1 MYMLSFGYKI
11 VNEYNMIVEYFKSW
25 IRENENKIDNLFL
38 HSFKCPMKITEMYKD
53 IDANGTGQ
61 NYQNLKK
68 FLNSSFSDKDL
79 NKIEVQ
85 IDTSED
91 EGIILF
97 SFEYPNN
104 ESYFYSL
111 GKNQVKKFSKDKF
124 FKYLDDGLKEALKK
138 DNWSETFGHRYITM
152 LSKDQLGFLY
162 PNEKDIWEKRVRP
175 NFKKDY
181 QKFQSQPI
189 EWNQGITKLLDLLL
203 NDELTKIETY
213 ETLADI
219 THERFD
225 KIKFKS
231 FICEA
236 PEIEK
241 RITGQRKE
249 DIIDI
254 CLYIY
259 AIIEVPDDDS
269 LDSLTRQNIND
280 WLMNNIKL
288 IDINWIME
296 FLQSFPF
303 NKILYNYC
311 VSTTE
316 VIGVDKKDFNDNIY
330 YNFPNKNKFK
340 ITDDAS
346 ISKNK
351 LQKTDF
357 IDVLNKTENKLTF
370 NARFEYFEDLPQEFV
385 LKCNLLA
392 CALIN
397 KLSENK
403 LRYDYKLIKPETYLL
418 DLCED
423 FTQYLSLVKSI
434 KANFDIID
442 EVPEKYL
449 ISMKDV
455 YYYIYL
461 NLED

>member
-1 MYMLSFGYKI
+1 
-11 VNEYNMIVEYFKSW
+11 MIVEYFKSW

-79 NKIEVQ
+79 TKIEVQ
-85 IDTSED
+85 IDTSEN

-97 SFEYPNN
+97 SFEYLNN

-138 DNWSETFGHRYITM
+138 DNWSETFGNRYITI
-152 LSKDQLGFLY
+152 LSKNELGFLH

-181 QKFQSQPI
+181 QKFQSQPT
-189 EWNQGITKLLDLLL
+189 EWNLGITKLLDLLL
-203 NDELTKIETY
+203 NDELTKIETH
-213 ETLADI
+213 ETLANI
-219 THERFD
+219 TYERFD
-225 KIKFKS
+225 KLKFKS

-254 CLYIY
+254 CVYIY
-259 AIIEVPDDDS
+259 AIIEVPHDDS
-269 LDSLTRQNIND
+269 LDTLTRQNIHD
-280 WLMNNIKL
+280 WLMQNIKL
-288 IDINWIME
+288 IDINWIMG

-311 VSTTE
+311 LSTTE
-316 VIGVDKKDFNDNIY
+316 VIGVGKE
-330 YNFPNKNKFK
+330 NFKNNFYHNFSVKNNLK
-340 ITDDAS
+340 IMDDAP
-346 ISKNK
+346 IPLDK
-351 LQKTDF
+351 LQKSNF
-357 IDVLNKTENKLTF
+357 IDVLNKKTKNKLNF
-370 NARFEYFEDLPQEFV
+370 VSRFEYFDDLPKEFV
-385 LKCNLLA
+385 LKCNLLI
-392 CALIN
+392 CAIIR

-403 LRYDYKLIKPETYLL
+403 ICYDYKLIKPEVFLL

-423 FTQYLSLVKSI
+423 FSQYKSLVKSI
-434 KANFDIID
+434 KANFDIIN
-442 EVPEKYL
+442 EVPE
-449 ISMKDV
+449 IHMITIKDV
-455 YYYIYL
+455 YYYINS
-461 NLED
+461 NLS